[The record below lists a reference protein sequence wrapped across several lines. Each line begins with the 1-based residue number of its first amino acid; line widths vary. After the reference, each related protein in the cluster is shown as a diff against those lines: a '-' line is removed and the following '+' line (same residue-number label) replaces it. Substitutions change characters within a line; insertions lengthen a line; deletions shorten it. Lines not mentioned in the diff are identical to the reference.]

1 MGLRGEQLIVDT
13 SALFALADEH
23 DELHERAVAVLA
35 GFPGDLLVPA
45 LVVAETAFLIGRVF
59 GGRTEAL
66 LLADLARGDITVD
79 HAPLAEWARIGE
91 LVARYADL
99 PLGTVDATVVAA
111 AERHGVTAIATT
123 DRRHFSVVRPSHAP
137 AFELPL
143 LD

>member
-13 SALFALADEH
+13 GALFALVDEADAFH
-23 DELHERAVAVLA
+23 DRAVALL
-35 GFPGDLLVPA
+35 GSFPGDLLVPA
-45 LVVAETAFLIGRVF
+45 LVVAETAYLVGSAL

-66 LLADLARGDITVD
+66 LLADLAGSDITVD
-79 HAPLAEWARIGE
+79 HIPLAEWARIGE

-111 AERHGVTAIATT
+111 AERLGITAIATT
-123 DRRHFSVVRPSHAP
+123 DRRHFSVIRPAHAP